1 METLPDSLP
10 ALLALALVL
19 GLKHG
24 MDADHLATIDGLT
37 RFNAGR
43 PRLARWCGTF
53 FSLGHGAVV
62 IGVAVLVG
70 AATHAW
76 VVPPWLETVGV
87 WISIGFLAAL
97 GLVNLRA
104 VLTAKPDEMVRP
116 LGLKAGVLGG
126 LQRTR
131 NPLAMAMVGALFAIS
146 FDTVSQAGLIAVT
159 ATHFGGFGSAVGLAA
174 VFTLGMLLVDGLN
187 GLWIARLLRRADAR
201 ARSISRAMGLAIVG
215 LSLTLAGWSALR
227 QFAPRLDAWG
237 DGKELAFGIGV
248 VVCLLTVYAL
258 ALAIRRLADGACATR
273 LAPASTRGEGGNAFD
288 VGQARP
294 RGRDTNPETR
304 QTGASFFFPAG
315 R

>member
-1 METLPDSLP
+1 METLPDSWP
-10 ALLALALVL
+10 ALVALALVL
-19 GLKHG
+19 GLRHG

-37 RFNAGR
+37 RFNAAR

-76 VVPPWLETVGV
+76 VVPPWLETVGA
-87 WISIGFLAAL
+87 WISIGFLTAL

-104 VLTAKPDEMVRP
+104 VLAAKPDEMVRP
-116 LGLKAGVLGG
+116 LGLKAGVFGR

-159 ATHFGGFGSAVGLAA
+159 ATHFGGFVPAIGLAL

-187 GLWIARLLRRADAR
+187 GMWIARLLRRADER
-201 ARSISRAMGLAIVG
+201 ARSVSRAMSLAIVS
-215 LSLTLAGWSALR
+215 LSLGLAAWSALR
-227 QFAPRLDAWG
+227 QFSPQLDAWG
-237 DGKELAFGIGV
+237 DGKELFFGLGIIV
-248 VVCLLTVYAL
+248 AMLLTYTL
-258 ALAIRRLADGACATR
+258 GFTIRRLTDGEAGDCIA
-273 LAPASTRGEGGNAFD
+273 
-288 VGQARP
+288 VGDQ
-294 RGRDTNPETR
+294 GRK
-304 QTGASFFFPAG
+304 GV
-315 R
+315 

>member
-1 METLPDSLP
+1 MLPDSWP
-10 ALLALALVL
+10 ALVALALVL
-19 GLKHG
+19 GVRHG

-37 RFNAGR
+37 RYNAER

-76 VVPPWLETVGV
+76 VVPPWLETFGA
-87 WISIGFLAAL
+87 WISIGFLTGL

-104 VLTAKPDEMVRP
+104 VLAAKPDEMVRP
-116 LGLKAGVLGG
+116 LGLKAGVFGR

-159 ATHFGGFGSAVGLAA
+159 ATRFGGFVPAIGLAV

-187 GLWIARLLRRADAR
+187 GMWIARLLRRADER
-201 ARSISRAMGLAIVG
+201 ARSVSRAMGLAIVS
-215 LSLTLAGWSALR
+215 LSLALAGWSALR
-227 QFAPRLDAWG
+227 QFSPGLDAWG
-237 DGKELAFGIGV
+237 EGKELFFGTGMIV
-248 VVCLLTVYAL
+248 VMLLTYTL
-258 ALAIRRLADGACATR
+258 ALAIRHLADGASGSSVERVLT
-273 LAPASTRGEGGNAFD
+273 APSAPGPGGEGRND
-288 VGQARP
+288 V
-294 RGRDTNPETR
+294 
-304 QTGASFFFPAG
+304 
-315 R
+315 

>member
-1 METLPDSLP
+1 VETLPDSWP
-10 ALLALALVL
+10 ALLALALAL

-37 RFNAGR
+37 RFNAAAR

-76 VVPPWLETVGV
+76 VVPPWLGTVGA
-87 WISIGFLAAL
+87 WISIGFLTAL

-104 VLTAKPDEMVRP
+104 VLTTKPDEIVRP
-116 LGLKAGVLGG
+116 LGLKAGVFGG

-159 ATHFGGFGSAVGLAA
+159 ATHFGGFGSAIGLAV

-187 GLWIARLLRRADAR
+187 GLWIARLLRRADER
-201 ARSISRAMGLAIVG
+201 ARSMSRAMGLAIVG
-215 LSLTLAGWSALR
+215 LSLALAGWSALR
-227 QFAPRLDAWG
+227 HFSPRLDAWG
-237 DGKELAFGIGV
+237 DGNELAFGVGV
-248 VVCLLTVYAL
+248 AVCLAAAYAM
-258 ALAIRRLADGACATR
+258 ALAIRRLVDGAPGTR
-273 LAPASTRGEGGNAFD
+273 LAQVSTRREGGEG
-288 VGQARP
+288 V
-294 RGRDTNPETR
+294 
-304 QTGASFFFPAG
+304 
-315 R
+315 